1 MLTDGD
7 IYQFIQWSSTQ
18 PILLLFAFDT
28 IREFRS
34 IEFDLKCFPKCTLK
48 INVGIFEFVTKPEF
62 WTNRFRSIRISQQD
76 EQQNSTITHL
86 LLAISK
92 LKGQFVVIQINT
104 DQQIGISEVT
114 FNQNNDF
121 SSEHDHYI
129 FPSNAY
135 IETNLHRLESLATK
149 SLSDP
154 HFSKFNRM
162 KFLFMLLLLLF
173 FFVSSREITE
183 YSYSCFDRLRFIDGI
198 FIDFMFVYSSTQ

>member
-7 IYQFIQWSSTQ
+7 VYQFIQWSSKQ

-34 IEFDLKCFPKCTLK
+34 IEFDLKCFPECTLK

-62 WTNRFRSIRISQQD
+62 WTNRFRSIRIQQQD

-92 LKGQFVVIQINT
+92 LKGQFIVIQINT

-114 FNQNNDF
+114 FNQNLDL
-121 SSEHDHYI
+121 STDYI
-129 FPSNAY
+129 FPSNGY
-135 IETNLHRLESLATK
+135 IESNLHRLEYLASK

-162 KFLFMLLLLLF
+162 KFSYFMLLF
-173 FFVSSREITE
+173 SF
-183 YSYSCFDRLRFIDGI
+183 LR
-198 FIDFMFVYSSTQ
+198 